1 MSLVQTLCVRLSVV
15 VVVAVVCAMGAWAPP
30 EALAAEVH
38 PAGWA
43 APASAAVDPFEAIRT
58 KVENVATGIAKL
70 STPVAILGIVLVLLM
85 ILFAPLLP
93 EVAQQHKGYIIRAL
107 LITAVISIIPE
118 LVKAFSTL
126 GA

>member
-1 MSLVQTLCVRLSVV
+1 MLLVTLAGL
-15 VVVAVVCAMGAWAPP
+15 AWATAGAAPT
-30 EALAAEVH
+30 AVLAAERMPGRAYPVTAATIIAF
-38 PAGWA
+38 PAI
-43 APASAAVDPFEAIRT
+43 DPFEAIMT
-58 KVENVATGIAKL
+58 KVETVATGIAKL

-118 LVKAFSTL
+118 LVKAFATL